1 MAFVVRQPG
10 EAGDGLDEDAVMDFV
25 AAKVAP
31 FKKIRR
37 VEFIDAVPK
46 SSSGK
51 ILRRMLK
58 PAEPAAAGS
67 PAARGFLVGA
77 VGLGDV
83 DVAGGVVGHAVRNA
97 PQHAADAAHAAVS
110 HHDHPG
116 AERSA
121 SLIRA
126 SAGLPRAAE

>member
-1 MAFVVRQPG
+1 
-10 EAGDGLDEDAVMDFV
+10 MDFV

-58 PAEPAAAGS
+58 TAVQAPCRS
-67 PAARGFLVGA
+67 P
-77 VGLGDV
+77 D
-83 DVAGGVVGHAVRNA
+83 
-97 PQHAADAAHAAVS
+97 
-110 HHDHPG
+110 
-116 AERSA
+116 
-121 SLIRA
+121 
-126 SAGLPRAAE
+126 GLPCRSFSGLVATSVLAM